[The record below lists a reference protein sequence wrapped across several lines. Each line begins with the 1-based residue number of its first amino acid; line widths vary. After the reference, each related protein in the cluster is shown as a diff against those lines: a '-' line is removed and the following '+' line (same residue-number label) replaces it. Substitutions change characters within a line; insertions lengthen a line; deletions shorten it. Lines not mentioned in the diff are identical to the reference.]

1 MRIDGKE
8 YYPGPVISG
17 GRIFYDKEAGTQVV
31 ISEAQQLRLALQL
44 RLLDDSPF
52 QELSASRRQTLKT
65 DLGTFTPDERG
76 VALARARF
84 MLKLDKVQ
92 PAHLRSKKKIINRII
107 DEIWANKN
115 IFLKSK
121 PTARQVRTWYRIFVA
136 AGRDIRALVPC
147 HWAKGRRG
155 DRYSEWA
162 VETVNRLINEK
173 LVTPTPSS
181 FRQVRMLADL
191 ELRREAAR
199 RGEKLERGGEEID
212 CIGEKLV
219 SRMLRARDKFGVMVE
234 TTNLREA
241 QRRASAIQ
249 LGPQGDCVN
258 HEWEVDHTPL
268 DILVI
273 DEETLQVVGRPWLT
287 AILDRYSRCIMG
299 FSMSFAPPSWASVMD
314 ALRVAVMP
322 KDWVFEGFKKLGN
335 GQSGIHNSW
344 ECYGRPDRLI
354 MDHGRDFKSLSMEE
368 TLNALQIE
376 PDYTKPKKPWLKG
389 KIERWFRTLEEQIIH
404 TIPGTVFSSVDRR
417 KFYKSEK
424 FAVLTIYE
432 LNWVVAKWV
441 IDIYHQNPHGKIGRP
456 PAQAWREGLREI
468 TPHRE
473 VPKNLLVPLTG
484 LIVPRALRDGGIR
497 FKGLRWDSP
506 EFSRAR
512 AYLPDSADVQVR
524 IDPLDIS
531 VCHLYDEKRE
541 EWVEGELIEPV
552 EARGVTLNQWRT
564 ISRLRDRKIKEQK
577 LSREEATAQAYKE
590 IGQYVQDRVNERLK
604 GMAPKRFAAFVS
616 SGSAWAKM
624 HDERFDE
631 DHDPPSGHP
640 LEFDDSDKRGLP
652 KRAPFKEPRRR
663 TFQSDEKLPS
673 AEDYARDQEIQQET
687 AEQAPQDVVI
697 SPSAPERKRKR
708 KPRDTSS
715 DPKSTSD
722 AAPPSKPQAPNGSA
736 GISPPAS
743 EPPSGSKGDD
753 DDDDDDDI
761 TPLGYGRD

>member
-8 YYPGPVISG
+8 YFPGPVISG

-31 ISEAQQLRLALQL
+31 ISEAQQLRMALQL

-52 QELSASRRQTLKT
+52 QELSSSRRQTLKI
-65 DLGTFTPDERG
+65 DWGTFTPAERLT
-76 VALARARF
+76 ALTRAWFVR
-84 MLKLDKVQ
+84 KLDKVEQ
-92 PAHLRSKKKIINRII
+92 AHLRSKKKVITGVIKDVCKARRITPA
-107 DEIWANKN
+107 DA
-115 IFLKSK
+115 
-121 PTARQVRTWYRIFVA
+121 PTPRKVRAWYRIFVA

-155 DRYSEWA
+155 ERYSNWA

-199 RGEKLERGGEEID
+199 RGEKLERGGKEID
-212 CIGEKLV
+212 CIGEKLI

-234 TTNLREA
+234 TTNWREA
-241 QRRASAIQ
+241 QRRARAIQ
-249 LGPQGDCVN
+249 LGPQGDYIN
-258 HEWEVDHTPL
+258 HEWETDHTPL

-273 DEETLQVVGRPWLT
+273 DEQTLQVVGRPWLT

-299 FSMSFAPPSWASVMD
+299 FSLSFAPPSWASVMD

-322 KDWVFEGFKKLGN
+322 KDWVFEGFRKLGN
-335 GQSGIHNSW
+335 GQSGINNDW
-344 ECYGRPDRLI
+344 ECYGKPDRLI

-368 TLNALQIE
+368 TLNALEID

-497 FKGLRWDSP
+497 FKGLRWDSS

-512 AYLPDSADVQVR
+512 AYLPDCADVQVR

-552 EARGVTLNQWRT
+552 EARGMTLNQWRT
-564 ISRLRDRKIKEQK
+564 ICRLRNRKIKEQK

-590 IGQYVQDRVNERLK
+590 IGQYVQDRVNERRK
-604 GMAPKRFAAFVS
+604 GMAPQRFAAFVS

-652 KRAPFKEPRRR
+652 KRASFKEPRRR
-663 TFQSDEKLPS
+663 TFESDEKQPS

-687 AEQAPQDVVI
+687 AEQAPQDVVV
-697 SPSAPERKRKR
+697 STNAPERKRKS

-715 DPKSTSD
+715 DPQSTLEATPS
-722 AAPPSKPQAPNGSA
+722 SKPEASNGSPGMA
-736 GISPPAS
+736 PPAS
-743 EPPSGSKGDD
+743 APPIKSDGD